1 MHKFKYCSYPTIK
14 HFNEDYIYVSISIGK
29 SSLPHM
35 EGLKKVFYLNLLK
48 VNLELLNPNHK

>member
-35 EGLKKVFYLNLLK
+35 EGLKKNYFI
-48 VNLELLNPNHK
+48 